1 MKKAFSLMM
10 IAAVA
15 VLAMA
20 CTPKKTKME
29 LLTAHE
35 WQLDEIVFKGSD
47 FTETPPASVTMAF
60 DAETN
65 QVSGSSGCNR
75 YFGPFEL
82 EEGNEIDFGMMAGTM
97 MMCLDHIMEF
107 EGKYLRLLE
116 EVDEFEVH
124 EDRLHLKVKGDHT
137 VLKFRPVLKAEQ

>member
-1 MKKAFSLMM
+1 M
-10 IAAVA
+10 IAALA
-15 VLAMA
+15 VLTMA

-35 WQLDEIVFKGSD
+35 WQLDEIVFKDSD
-47 FTETPPASVTMAF
+47 FTETPPASVTMTF
-60 DAETN
+60 NAETN

-82 EEGNEIDFGMMAGTM
+82 KEPHGINFGMMAGTM

-107 EGKYLRLLE
+107 EHKYLRLLE
-116 EVDEFEVH
+116 DVDEVEVH
-124 EDRLHLKVKGDHT
+124 EDKLHLKIKSDHT
-137 VLKFRPVLKAEQ
+137 VLKFRPVLQAVQ